1 MSKTSWFS
9 LVNNFFNDFKVEK
22 NIFYN
27 CAQERVAQKNFLNR
41 KFWKM
46 IWVKSVFKWIPT
58 YLLLVVGLKI
68 QNCGLP
74 NQSSDANFELT
85 EQRGSWALLK
95 VGNFRAVRVIS
106 RFDLC
111 NYHSWTTFSHFSTSW
126 KGHVS
131 NLALSRTSP

>member
-1 MSKTSWFS
+1 M
-9 LVNNFFNDFKVEK
+9 
-22 NIFYN
+22 
-27 CAQERVAQKNFLNR
+27 
-41 KFWKM
+41 
-46 IWVKSVFKWIPT
+46 PT

-74 NQSSDANFELT
+74 NPNSDANFELT

-111 NYHSWTTFSHFSTSW
+111 NYHSLNYFFSFLNIMKRSC
-126 KGHVS
+126 
-131 NLALSRTSP
+131 